1 MVVHNHV
8 SQKEQQMSS
17 ERKEEVRSL
26 RTSKIVET
34 SARKVV
40 PSSQVLDKFI
50 RPEKLIAD
58 RSSSDINMG
67 TEALDRFM
75 LLWRGIAAFVAFP
88 EYQSDPEKSWRLIEE
103 ELKMLEQMGV
113 NVLNPIAQIRL
124 GVMNV
129 DVLMKSVP
137 EKDRNAAMAIVSFLS
152 RAVQITK
159 SGVHDEKEK
168 KYQVEHIDSMMLF
181 KNLLDNKWRRRQEEA
196 REEYFREFH
205 KRIQDQYGKNDED
218 NTASFLSNNSS
229 MISKYFTPL

>member
-1 MVVHNHV
+1 
-8 SQKEQQMSS
+8 
-17 ERKEEVRSL
+17 
-26 RTSKIVET
+26 
-34 SARKVV
+34 
-40 PSSQVLDKFI
+40 VLDKFI
-50 RPEKLIAD
+50 VQERLIED
-58 RSSSDINMG
+58 RSSSDISMG

>member
-1 MVVHNHV
+1 
-8 SQKEQQMSS
+8 MSS

>member
-50 RPEKLIAD
+50 VQERLIED
-58 RSSSDINMG
+58 RSSSDISMG

>member
-1 MVVHNHV
+1 MVVHNLV

>member
-159 SGVHDEKEK
+159 SGVHDEKQKE
-168 KYQVEHIDSMMLF
+168 YQVEHIDSMMLF